1 MRDEGRD
8 RTARDADASG
18 STTQGTGDE
27 AREAVHRQLEGS
39 NAGLLMS
46 DEMGANAMAHG
57 EAVDFDRL
65 HEESLAEATEI
76 AERRAEEEQGRED

>member
-8 RTARDADASG
+8 RTARDADTG
-18 STTQGTGDE
+18 SATE
-27 AREAVHRQLEGS
+27 AGADGEAQDAVPRQLEES

-46 DEMGANAMAHG
+46 DERGANAMAHG

-65 HEESLAEATEI
+65 HEESLAEVAEI
-76 AERRAEEEQGRED
+76 EEQHEAAGSPS